1 MANLLALLCLLSV
14 SVACQSSAGRRPDPP
29 GPDPTPQSV
38 QLKRLDKDPIAMFTE
53 RSRHDY
59 SVLARAETALL
70 SHCLS
75 ANGYPPQPLP
85 SIVPD
90 EGFDD
95 GRLTLEVAREYGY
108 GLPPDQE
115 GSTDASLV
123 GNPPVA
129 VLWGSGA
136 TAQPASGVPADGCYG
151 YARRVLFQGK
161 YDDYEGAR
169 VQVEKL
175 RNDAV
180 LAARAHP
187 DVVAATRRWSD
198 CFADKGYRYKTT
210 SAALKAGVLLPT
222 ADQVPMAVADVE
234 CRQAS
239 DLDDVREQALWNFE
253 LIAVEKQP
261 DPLAAFSSRWSAA
274 LDAAI
279 QIVSGA
285 PLPSLRIYR
294 SD

>member
-1 MANLLALLCLLSV
+1 
-14 SVACQSSAGRRPDPP
+14 VACQSSAARSPGPS

-38 QLKRLDKDPIAMFTE
+38 QLKRLDKDPIATFTE

-59 SVLARAETALL
+59 SILARAETALL

-75 ANGYPPQPLP
+75 SNGYSPQPLP

-90 EGFDD
+90 EGYDD
-95 GRLTLEVAREYGY
+95 GRLTLELARNYGY
-108 GLPPDQE
+108 GLPPDQA
-115 GSTDASLV
+115 GGGDVSLV
-123 GNPPVA
+123 GNPPIE

-136 TAQPASGVPADGCYG
+136 TGKPIAGVPADGCYG
-151 YARRVLFQGK
+151 YARRVMFQGK
-161 YDDYEGAR
+161 YDDYEAAR
-169 VQVEKL
+169 VQVERL

-198 CFADKGYRYKTT
+198 CFADKGYRYKTP
-210 SAALKAGVLLPT
+210 SAALDAGVLLPT
-222 ADQVPMAVADVE
+222 EDQIPMAVADVQ

-239 DLDDVREQALWNFE
+239 DLDDVHEQALWNFE

-261 DPLAAFSSRWSAA
+261 DPLAAFSSRWTAS
-274 LDAAI
+274 LDAAT
-279 QIVSGA
+279 QVVSGA
-285 PLPSLRIYR
+285 PLPSLEIYR
-294 SD
+294 PG